1 AAYAHQDL
9 PLDHVIEAL
18 NPHRTLSHTPFTQIA
33 LTLQNTEGGHFDLPG
48 LRVTAEGY
56 AGAVARTDLGLS
68 LHERFTGAG
77 APNGIQGTLE
87 YDTALFDRTTAVL
100 FAERLTRVLTAVSGE
115 PDTRVSRVDVLSERE
130 RRDLLGTD
138 ADRPGEAAVAT
149 LPALFE
155 RQVRNTPHLP
165 AVEAA
170 SGTQTYAELNAAAN
184 RLARVLVEHGA
195 APEQHVAVAL
205 PRSAQW
211 VEAVLAVLKAGAVY
225 VPLDPGHPPQRL
237 ATMLANV
244 APALLVTTRDDV
256 ARLPRTPGTTLILLD
271 DDKVRSQCAKAPG
284 TDLGDPDRAA
294 TLRSD
299 HPAYV
304 IHTSGSTG
312 TPKGVVVTHAGIG
325 ALSAHQQADF
335 DVSVDSRVLQLAS
348 STFDVSVAE
357 LCLALLSGATLV
369 VPEGLLAGAELG
381 DVLATSRITH
391 ALVAPTALA
400 EVPRRELPAL
410 TALITGGETL
420 PRELAEF
427 WARGRLLVN
436 AYGPSEATCDVT
448 FATIGSG
455 DTAETR
461 TIGRPIVGA
470 WAHVLDRDLRPAPPG
485 VTGEVYV
492 SGLGVARGYLKDT
505 ATTASRFVADPYG
518 APGTR
523 LYRTGDLALRRPDG
537 VLEFRGRSD
546 AQTKVRGFRIE
557 TGEVESAI
565 RRCAGVTGVEVMV
578 REDRP
583 GDQRLVAYVS
593 CESGPRASDPATLHT
608 LITEQLPNYMVPS
621 DFVMVSD
628 WPRTPHG
635 KVDRRALPAPV
646 RAGGRTGGAP
656 RSAQGV
662 VLCALFAEV
671 LGVERVGLDDNF
683 FELGGHS
690 LLATRLVG
698 RMREVLGRR
707 VELRDVFAAPTPAG
721 LAAREPGDG
730 EDALGT
736 LLPFRTE
743 GGTHPLFCVHPVSGY
758 AWRFT
763 ALLSALGRDCP
774 LYGLQ
779 APGLDGS
786 TPTAGSLEELVS
798 GYVRDMRTVQA
809 VGPYHLVG
817 LSLGGLVAQAV
828 ATRLQEE
835 GEEVALLALLDS
847 YPGPPSGPGTST
859 DPEEILR
866 DIHDGYAEIY
876 GLPADAGEE
885 PPSAGVARA
894 RVVDWVG
901 QGTDELSALDRAQ
914 QEAVVDVMVNNVR
927 ITNEARPQVFH
938 GNLLLVAARGR
949 QPWAQ
954 PKAWEEFV
962 DGEVEVHEV
971 DVVHQAL
978 LQPGPAAEIGRLIT
992 PRLSSPR

>member
-1 AAYAHQDL
+1 QDL

-48 LRVTAEGY
+48 LHVTAEGY

-77 APNGIQGTLE
+77 DPDGIQGSLE
-87 YDTALFDRTTAVL
+87 YDTDLFDRSTAVL
-100 FAERLTRVLTAVSGE
+100 FTERLTRVLTAVSGE
-115 PDTRVSRVDVLSERE
+115 PDTRVSRVDVLSEHE
-130 RRDLLGTD
+130 RQDLLGTGV
-138 ADRPGEAAVAT
+138 DRPGGAAVTT

-155 RQVRNTPHLP
+155 RQVRDTPQLP
-165 AVEAA
+165 AVEAE
-170 SGTQTYAELNAAAN
+170 SGTRTYAELNAAAN
-184 RLARVLVEHGA
+184 RLARVLVAHGA
-195 APEQHVAVAL
+195 APERHVAVAL

-211 VEAVLAVLKAGAVY
+211 VETVLAVLKAGAVY
-225 VPLDPGHPPQRL
+225 VPLDPGHPTQRL

-244 APALLVTTRDDV
+244 APALLVTTREAA

-271 DDKVRSQCAKAPG
+271 DEDVRSQWAEAPG
-284 TDLGDPDRAA
+284 TDLGESDRAA
-294 TLRSD
+294 ALRAG

-325 ALSAHQQADF
+325 ALAAHQQADF
-335 DVSVDSRVLQLAS
+335 EVSFDSRVLQLAS

-369 VPEGLLAGAELG
+369 VPEGAPAGAELG
-381 DVLATSRITH
+381 DRLAESRITH
-391 ALVAPTALA
+391 LLVAPTALA

-410 TALITGGETL
+410 TAVITGAETL
-420 PRELAEF
+420 PRDLAEF
-427 WARGRLLVN
+427 WGRGRLLIN

-455 DTAETR
+455 DAAETR
-461 TIGRPIVGA
+461 TIGRPIAGA
-470 WAHVLDRDLRPAPPG
+470 WAHVLDGDLRPAPPG
-485 VTGEVYV
+485 VRGELYV
-492 SGLGVARGYLKDT
+492 SGLGVARGYLKDV

-523 LYRTGDLALRRPDG
+523 MYRTGDLAVRRPDG

-546 AQTKVRGFRIE
+546 AQTKVRGFRVE
-557 TGEVESAI
+557 TGEVESAV
-565 RRCAGVTGVEVMV
+565 RRCAGVAGVEVMV

-583 GDQRLVAYVS
+583 GDQRLVAYVT
-593 CESGPRASDPATLHT
+593 CEPGTRAPDPAAWRATVA
-608 LITEQLPNYMVPS
+608 EQLPSYMVPS
-621 DFVMVSD
+621 DFVVVRE

-646 RAGGRTGGAP
+646 RAGGGSGGAP

-662 VLCALFAEV
+662 VLCSLFAEV

-698 RMREVLGRR
+698 RMQEVLGHR
-707 VELRDVFAAPTPAG
+707 VELREVFAAPTPAA
-721 LAAREPGDG
+721 LAAREPGGG
-730 EDALGT
+730 ENALGT
-736 LLPFRTE
+736 LLPLRTE
-743 GGTHPLFCVHPVSGY
+743 GSSHPLFCVHPVSGY

-763 ALLSALGRDCP
+763 ALLGALGKDRP
-774 LYGLQ
+774 VYGLQ

-786 TPTAGSLEELVS
+786 TPPAGSLKELVA
-798 GYVRDMRTVQA
+798 GYVREMRTVQT

-866 DIHDGYAEIY
+866 DIHDGYAGIH
-876 GLPADAGEE
+876 GLPAGAGEE
-885 PPSAGVARA
+885 PPGAGAARA
-894 RVVDWVG
+894 RVVDWLG
-901 QGTDELSALDRAQ
+901 QGADELSALDRAQ
-914 QEAVVDVMVNNVR
+914 REAVVDVMVNNVR
-927 ITNEARPQVFH
+927 ITNETRPQVFS
-938 GNLLLVAARGR
+938 GNLLLVAAARDR
-949 QPWAQ
+949 QPWAV
-954 PKAWEEFV
+954 PEAWEEFV
-962 DGEVEVHEV
+962 EGEVEVHEL
-971 DVVHQAL
+971 DIVHRAL
-978 LQPGPAAEIGRLIT
+978 LQPGPAAEIGRLIA